1 MVAAVRPERHRGGR
15 GRPARLSRT
24 RYNRLPGGNAAPPS
38 APVTCVLADDHPAML
53 GALARILEGEGFEV
67 VGRAD
72 DGETALALIVE
83 LQPAI
88 ALLDLR
94 MPRLSGIEIARRAAG
109 DAPGTAIVLYTGH
122 GETSELTDALAAG
135 VRGFLLKEAPLAD
148 LARALRRIA
157 GGETYV
163 DPVLAGGLV
172 GARLSPAQ
180 PELTTRERE
189 VLGLLARGLANDA
202 VGEQL
207 GISAETV
214 RTHLAKAMT
223 KLGAATRTE
232 AVAIA
237 LRRSII
243 S

>member
-1 MVAAVRPERHRGGR
+1 MTRGNVA
-15 GRPARLSRT
+15 S
-24 RYNRLPGGNAAPPS
+24 PS
-38 APVTCVLADDHPAML
+38 SPLTCVLADDHPAML
-53 GALARILEGEGFEV
+53 GALARILESEGFAV
-67 VGRAD
+67 VGRAE
-72 DGETALALIVE
+72 DGETALELIRE
-83 LQPAI
+83 LRPAI

-94 MPRLSGIEIARRAAG
+94 MPRLSAIEIARRAAAG
-109 DAPGTAIVLYTGH
+109 VPETAIVVYTGH
-122 GETSELTDALAAG
+122 GETSELAEALAAG
-135 VRGFLLKEAPLAD
+135 VRGFLLKEAPLSD
-148 LARALRRIA
+148 LARALRRVVA
-157 GGETYV
+157 GETYV

-172 GARLSPAQ
+172 GARLAPPE

-189 VLGLLARGLANDA
+189 VLGLLARGLSNEA
-202 VGEQL
+202 VGAQL

-237 LRRSII
+237 LRRSMI